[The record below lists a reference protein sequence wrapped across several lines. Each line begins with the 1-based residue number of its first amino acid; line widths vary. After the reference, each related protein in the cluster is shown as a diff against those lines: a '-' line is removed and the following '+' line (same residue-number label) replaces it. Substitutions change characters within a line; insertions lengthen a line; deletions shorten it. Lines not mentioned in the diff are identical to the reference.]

1 MVFIPTWQ
9 GKLRHHLSYLRIM
22 FYHQFVI
29 REKNKTINKIYNK
42 QKEDTIKG
50 DWLSLLN
57 ADFDFIKVKIDE
69 EEIASTPKITY
80 KKKIKDLMNKAV
92 FEYLTNQQ
100 RNHTK

>member
-1 MVFIPTWQ
+1 MF
-9 GKLRHHLSYLRIM
+9 HHHVLTRDKKETV
-22 FYHQFVI
+22 H
-29 REKNKTINKIYNK
+29 KIYNK

-80 KKKIKDLMNKAV
+80 KKKIKNLMNKAV

-100 RNHTK
+100 RNHT